1 MNIKAA
7 MILFPFPPQSW
18 SPRRNA
24 LQSLCPTFALLPI
37 SIKQKKSRPQTKA
50 LPTSM
55 NRFKLFF
62 VLRSGIVL
70 IFLASTISPATE
82 ALAAPINFESK
93 LQCLPSTFCFLKF
106 SCGDGTEETNGAEKA
121 VPVPSPSDACNH
133 KVHSNVPPSA
143 AIPAG
148 IKTSQTSSSVPS
160 AGGSRAVPSS
170 SVTGNSNNGNVVEP
184 DPGRKSRPT
193 KKYTLNM
200 LEDDTS
206 ALKEIFTIIPGFWE
220 ESQVLIFDNS
230 EQQFQS
236 FKGKKSCF
244 KYGSYI
250 IKVREKGE
258 LLRSSVRRTQDKKM
272 RIRYLLY
279 EVGRVFTYCR
289 HYYPNMMH
297 ATPGTPREYWASKST

>member
-1 MNIKAA
+1 
-7 MILFPFPPQSW
+7 
-18 SPRRNA
+18 
-24 LQSLCPTFALLPI
+24 
-37 SIKQKKSRPQTKA
+37 
-50 LPTSM
+50 M
-55 NRFKLFF
+55 NRFKLSF

-106 SCGDGTEETNGAEKA
+106 SCGDGKEETNGAEKA

-133 KVHSNVPPSA
+133 QVHIISSSSTYASANTTAQVHSNVPPSTA

-148 IKTSQTSSSVPS
+148 IKTSKTSSSVPS

-170 SVTGNSNNGNVVEP
+170 SVTGNSNNGNVVEL

-206 ALKEIFTIIPGFWE
+206 ALKQIFTIIPGFWE

-230 EQQFQS
+230 EQRFQS
-236 FKGKKSCF
+236 SSGKKRCF

-250 IKVREKGE
+250 IKVREKVAVE
-258 LLRSSVRRTQDKKM
+258 DRLLLMSTIDIVEF
-272 RIRYLLY
+272 RITAQSGYMMLWHC
-279 EVGRVFTYCR
+279 RVPKLFETIM
-289 HYYPNMMH
+289 P
-297 ATPGTPREYWASKST
+297 PIVLGPDSGQAS